1 MNSLS
6 LRLPNRRMGYMAAA
20 FTLLFAFVVSPLA
33 AADQV
38 TLRSI
43 ELSSSSA
50 NATGVT
56 YKVKFTSVGAAGATV
71 LDFCENTPLYGED
84 CDTPAGFALTGA
96 TVPTTGFTDENVVDA
111 NTIRVTGTVAATTAI
126 EFDITGVHNP
136 TSAGPLYARIV
147 TFDTA
152 SNANDYVSNPVEPA
166 VNDGV
171 VDTGGVALSITPTI
185 GVSGAVLESLVF
197 CVSGQTIAAGCIGSG
212 AAAPNL
218 TSPTVKLGQA
228 VGDTSVLD
236 SADTYEGTI
245 YTQIS
250 TNAAGGAVVSLKSN
264 TLGCGGLSRAGAA
277 SFAAGCGI
285 APALA
290 GGITDGEAKFG
301 VKTGTAAG
309 QTPSTGT
316 IRPFDS
322 GTGAYYD
329 NSTFKLNWV
338 NGDASGVTSTYGDPF
353 LDTNGGPANNMGMPI
368 TFGASAANNT
378 PAGRYSADLSLIATG
393 KF

>member
-20 FTLLFAFVVSPLA
+20 FTLLFAFVVSPLV

-38 TLRSI
+38 TERSI
-43 ELSSSSA
+43 ALSSSSA

-56 YKVKFTSVGAAGATV
+56 YKVKFTSVGAAAATV

-84 CDTPAGFALTGA
+84 CDTAPGFALTGA
-96 TVPTTGFTDENVVDA
+96 TVPTTNFTDENVVDA
-111 NTIRVTGTVAATTAI
+111 NTIRVTGTIGAATAI

-136 TSAGPLYARIV
+136 TNAGPLFARII

-152 SNANDYVSNPVEPA
+152 GNANSYVSNPVEPA
-166 VNDGV
+166 VNTGV

-197 CVSGQTIAAGCIGSG
+197 CVSGEAIDDIGCTRTDNEVLP
-212 AAAPNL
+212 A
-218 TSPTVKLGQA
+218 PTVKLGQT
-228 VGDTSVLD
+228 VGDTTVLD
-236 SADTYEGTI
+236 SAQVYQGTI

-250 TNAAGGAVVSLKSN
+250 TNAVGGAVVSLKSN
-264 TLGCGGLSRAGAA
+264 TVGCGGLSRAGA
-277 SFAAGCGI
+277 STFAAGCGI

-290 GGITDGEAKFG
+290 AGISNGDAKFG

-309 QTPSTGT
+309 VSPSTGT
-316 IRPFDS
+316 VRAFDS
-322 GTGAYYD
+322 GSGAYYND
-329 NSTFKLNWV
+329 STFKLNWV